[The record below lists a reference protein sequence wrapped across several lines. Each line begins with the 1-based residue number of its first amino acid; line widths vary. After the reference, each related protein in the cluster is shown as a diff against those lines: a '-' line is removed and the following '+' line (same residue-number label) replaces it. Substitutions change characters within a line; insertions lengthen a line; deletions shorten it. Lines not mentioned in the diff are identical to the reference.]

1 MRKTFTRLGTL
12 PQINAAANYA
22 KTNGAEILRECEGLI
37 IKAKFQDD
45 TLFTAVRVNGKT
57 WAITYSLEYYAE
69 PEFPRPAPVM
79 S

>member
-12 PQINAAANYA
+12 PQINAAASYA
-22 KTNGAEILRECEGLI
+22 KKNGATVLRECEGLI

-45 TLFTAVRVNGKT
+45 TLFTAVRMNGKT